1 LTDETYDNI
10 DILKQRLHTIN
21 ERIREIE
28 EKLSGDYKRNLQN
41 QLEAKLKEL
50 TAHEA
55 VKPVTIPDP
64 QNEKQQKM
72 IKTSRQKIIVKK
84 QEITQKETDLEKAKE
99 LERSNTLVISNVDIA
114 LEKLINFKEQF
125 KLFQVENRKIR
136 HVLMRTDRA
145 TNTVMPRGV
154 GWHCILRATTL

>member
-55 VKPVTIPDP
+55 VKPVTIPGP
-64 QNEKQQKM
+64 QKM